1 MNMGDGDAI
10 SAISELTSSSL
21 EKLSVAPLAIV
32 DFWAPWCG
40 PCRRLAPVFEEV
52 AKEVTEKYGGRVKF
66 FKVNVD
72 DEGALAQRH
81 GIMTIPTLIA
91 FAGGKPVEKR
101 AGGTKGDLVRWIDKL
116 ALGLGIA

>member
-1 MNMGDGDAI
+1 MGECGTILD
-10 SAISELTSSSL
+10 LTSGSL
-21 EKLSVAPLAIV
+21 EKLSGAPLAIV

-52 AKEVTEKYGGRVKF
+52 AEAMTAKYGGRVRF

-72 DEGALAQRH
+72 DERAMAEKH

-91 FAGGKPVEKR
+91 FANGQPLDKR
-101 AGGTKGDLVRWIDKL
+101 AGGAKADLARWIDNMAIERGL
-116 ALGLGIA
+116 A